1 MVGPTAAVQ
10 AAEAGG
16 ARRARVPE
24 RAGPDDL
31 RELAVDR
38 TGVPW
43 QFGVLLVLDRPLDP
57 AELRRA
63 LTDRIR
69 AVPRLRRR
77 LVRTPP
83 LCGRPVWVDD
93 PGFTLERHVREVR
106 CAGPLTD
113 GALHDVAVRAVGT
126 RLSLRRS
133 PWEALVV
140 TGTTGDRGALI
151 VVCHHVLADGMGGLA
166 ALGALVDDGLV
177 PGDPPAHD
185 DDFPRPAP
193 TVGRLFVDALA
204 TRARTLRHLRREV
217 RRLRDALGE
226 LRATHAPR
234 PPRSSLNRPVGA
246 RRALRVVRVDLGDVH
261 AAAHRHG
268 GTVNDVLLT
277 AIGGALGALLR
288 GRGDEVDEVVASVS
302 ITARPR
308 RDTTDLGNAV
318 GVLPVGLPT
327 SGPPAARLR
336 EVARRTAAGRQR
348 TRGASASV
356 LGPMIRL
363 AAAVGVLP
371 WIVDHQRVVTTFV
384 TNLRGPRAPLTLLG
398 ARVGEIVPI
407 TTTTGNVPVVFGALS
422 YAGTLAVTVVADPD
436 VCPELDTLVAALR
449 ADLAAVLSAPG
460 VRDRG
465 GADPGR

>member
-1 MVGPTAAVQ
+1 MIVPTAA
-10 AAEAGG
+10 AWA
-16 ARRARVPE
+16 ARRAPVPE

-31 RELAVDR
+31 RESAVDR
-38 TGVPW
+38 AGVPW

-57 AELRRA
+57 AEVRRVLA
-63 LTDRIR
+63 VRIR

-93 PGFTLERHVREVR
+93 PGFAIERHVREVR

-113 GALHDVAVRAVGT
+113 DVLRDVAVRAVGT
-126 RLSLRRS
+126 RLSWQRS

-140 TGTTGDRGALI
+140 TGTTGDRGALV

-166 ALGALVDDGLV
+166 ALAALVDDGLAV
-177 PGDPPAHD
+177 GDPPAHD
-185 DDFPRPAP
+185 DGFPRPAP
-193 TVGRLFVDALA
+193 TVAQLVVDALA
-204 TRARTLRHLRREV
+204 TRARTLRDLPGEV
-217 RRLRDALGE
+217 RRIREALGE
-226 LRATHAPR
+226 LRATQAPR

-246 RRALRVVRVDLGDVH
+246 RRALRVVRVDLGAVH

-277 AIGGALGALLR
+277 AIGGALGELLR
-288 GRGDEVDEVVASVS
+288 GRGDQVDEVVAAVS

-308 RDTTDLGNAV
+308 ADATLLGNAV

-336 EVARRTAAGRQR
+336 EVARRTATGRR
-348 TRGASASV
+348 RARGASAAV

-363 AAAVGVLP
+363 AAAVGVLRC
-371 WIVDHQRVVTTFV
+371 IVDHQRSVTTFV

-398 ARVGEIVPI
+398 ARIGEIVPI

-436 VCPELDTLVAALR
+436 VCPELDALVAALR
-449 ADLAAVLSAPG
+449 ADLVALLAAPG
-460 VRDRG
+460 VPDHRAG
-465 GADPGR
+465 DPGR